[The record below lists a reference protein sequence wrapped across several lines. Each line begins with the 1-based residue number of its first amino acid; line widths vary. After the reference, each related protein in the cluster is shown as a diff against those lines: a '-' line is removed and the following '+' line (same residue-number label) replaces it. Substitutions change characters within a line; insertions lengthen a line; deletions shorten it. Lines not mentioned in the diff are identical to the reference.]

1 MKNIKDLFKINEKT
15 KEVELKPIN
24 VPTSWDNISL
34 GTYQKL
40 QEYYKSLK
48 EDEPIDTIKFIALLS
63 NYSEDEVLLLP
74 VAFVNSIVLK
84 LDFLKKIPNP
94 DVSNKITIS
103 GETYYLQTM
112 EEMKFG
118 EFTDVNMSI
127 KNNPNDYASILA
139 ILCRKSG
146 EIYDQEFINKKFEE
160 RKKLFES
167 ISVNQ
172 ALSVLGFFLKYYE
185 QYRIPSRD
193 CINQVKQEVESYA
206 KSIEDLLKNGAY
218 RGLSTFFAKRKL
230 KKYQKLLKQI

>member
-1 MKNIKDLFKINEKT
+1 MKNLFKFNKEKN
-15 KEVELKPIN
+15 EVELKPIN
-24 VPTSWDNISL
+24 VPTNWDEITL

-48 EDEPIDTIKFIALLS
+48 DDEPIDTIKFIALLS
-63 NYSEDEVLLLP
+63 NYTEDEVLLLP
-74 VAFVNSIVLK
+74 VAFVNNIVLK

-94 DVSNKITIS
+94 NVSNKITIS
-103 GETYYLQTM
+103 GETYYLLNM
-112 EEMKFG
+112 DEMKFG

-139 ILCRKSG
+139 ILCRKPN
-146 EIYDQEFINKKFEE
+146 EIYDQEFINKRFEE

-185 QYRIPSRD
+185 QYRIPSED
-193 CINQVKQEVESYA
+193 CINQLRQEVELYA
-206 KSIEDLLKNGAY
+206 TSIENSLKNGAY

>member
-1 MKNIKDLFKINEKT
+1 MKNLFKFNKEKN
-15 KEVELKPIN
+15 EVELKPIN
-24 VPTSWDNISL
+24 VPTNWDEITL

-48 EDEPIDTIKFIALLS
+48 DDEPIDTIKFIALLS
-63 NYSEDEVLLLP
+63 NYTEDEVLLLP
-74 VAFVNSIVLK
+74 VAFVNNIVLK

-94 DVSNKITIS
+94 NVSNKITIS
-103 GETYYLQTM
+103 GETYYLLNM
-112 EEMKFG
+112 DEMKFG

-139 ILCRKSG
+139 ILCRKAG
-146 EIYDQEFINKKFEE
+146 EIYDQEFINKRFEE
-160 RKKLFES
+160 RKKMFEN

-185 QYRIPSRD
+185 QYRIPSED
-193 CINQVKQEVESYA
+193 CISQLRQEVELYA
-206 KSIEDLLKNGAY
+206 TSIENSLKNGDY
-218 RGLSTFFAKRKL
+218 RGHFTFFAKRKL

>member
-1 MKNIKDLFKINEKT
+1 MKNLKDLFKINKET
-15 KEVELKPIN
+15 KEVELKPITI
-24 VPTSWDNISL
+24 PTSWDEVKL

-48 EDEPIDTIKFIALLS
+48 DDEPIDTIKFISLLS
-63 NYSEDEVLLLP
+63 NYSEEEVLLLP
-74 VAFVNSIVLK
+74 VAFVNNIVLK

-94 DVSNKITIS
+94 NVSNKITIS
-103 GETYYLQTM
+103 GETYYLLNM
-112 EEMKFG
+112 DEMKFG

-139 ILCRKSG
+139 ILCRKPN
-146 EIYDQEFINKKFEE
+146 EIYDQEFINKRFEE
-160 RKKLFES
+160 RKTMFEN

-185 QYRIPSRD
+185 QYKIPSRD

-206 KSIEDLLKNGAY
+206 NNIENSLKSGAY
-218 RGLSTFFAKRKL
+218 NTLSTFFARRKL

>member
-1 MKNIKDLFKINEKT
+1 MKNLKDLFKINKET

-24 VPTSWDNISL
+24 IPTSWDEVKL

-48 EDEPIDTIKFIALLS
+48 DDEPIDTIKFIALLS
-63 NYSEDEVLLLP
+63 NYTEDEVLLLP
-74 VAFVNSIVLK
+74 VAFVNNIVLK

-94 DVSNKITIS
+94 NVSNKITIS
-103 GETYYLQTM
+103 GETYYLLNM
-112 EEMKFG
+112 DEMKFG

-139 ILCRKSG
+139 ILCRKPN
-146 EIYDQEFINKKFEE
+146 EIYDQEFINKRFEE
-160 RKKLFES
+160 RKTMFEN

-185 QYRIPSRD
+185 QYKIPSVD

-206 KSIEDLLKNGAY
+206 NNIENSLKNGDYSA
-218 RGLSTFFAKRKL
+218 LSTFFAKRKL
-230 KKYQKLLKQI
+230 KKYKKLLKQI

>member
-1 MKNIKDLFKINEKT
+1 MKNLFKFNKEKN
-15 KEVELKPIN
+15 EVELKPIN
-24 VPTSWDNISL
+24 VPTNWDEITL

-48 EDEPIDTIKFIALLS
+48 DDEPIDTIKFIALLS
-63 NYSEDEVLLLP
+63 NYTEDEVLLLP
-74 VAFVNSIVLK
+74 VAFVNNIVLK

-94 DVSNKITIS
+94 NVSNKINIS
-103 GETYYLQTM
+103 EETYYLLNM
-112 EEMKFG
+112 DEMKFG

-139 ILCRKSG
+139 ILCRKPN
-146 EIYDQEFINKKFEE
+146 EIYDQEFINKRFEE

-185 QYRIPSRD
+185 QYRIPSED
-193 CINQVKQEVESYA
+193 CINQLRQEVELYA
-206 KSIEDLLKNGAY
+206 TSIENSLKNGAY

>member
-1 MKNIKDLFKINEKT
+1 MKNLFKFNKEKN
-15 KEVELKPIN
+15 EVELKPIN
-24 VPTSWDNISL
+24 VPTNWDEITL

-48 EDEPIDTIKFIALLS
+48 DDEPIDTIKFIALLS

-74 VAFVNSIVLK
+74 VAFVNNIVLK

-94 DVSNKITIS
+94 NVSNKITIS
-103 GETYYLQTM
+103 GETYYLLNM
-112 EEMKFG
+112 DEMKFG

-139 ILCRKSG
+139 ILCRKPN
-146 EIYDQEFINKKFEE
+146 EIYDQEFINKRFEE

-185 QYRIPSRD
+185 QYRIPSED
-193 CINQVKQEVESYA
+193 CINQLRQEVELYA
-206 KSIEDLLKNGAY
+206 TSIENSLKNGAY
-218 RGLSTFFAKRKL
+218 RGHFTFFAKRKL

>member
-1 MKNIKDLFKINEKT
+1 MKNLKDLFKINKET

-24 VPTSWDNISL
+24 IPTSWDEITL

-48 EDEPIDTIKFIALLS
+48 DDEPIDTIKFIALLS

-74 VAFVNSIVLK
+74 VAFVNNIVLK

-94 DVSNKITIS
+94 NVSNKITIS
-103 GETYYLQTM
+103 GETYYLLNM
-112 EEMKFG
+112 DEMKFG

-139 ILCRKSG
+139 ILCRKPN
-146 EIYDQEFINKKFEE
+146 EIYDQEFINKRFEE
-160 RKKLFES
+160 RKTMFEN

-185 QYRIPSRD
+185 QYKIPSVD

-206 KSIEDLLKNGAY
+206 NSIENSLKSGDFSA
-218 RGLSTFFAKRKL
+218 LSTFFAKRKL

>member
-1 MKNIKDLFKINEKT
+1 MKNLFKFNKEKN
-15 KEVELKPIN
+15 EVELKPIN
-24 VPTSWDNISL
+24 VPTNWDEITL

-48 EDEPIDTIKFIALLS
+48 DDEPIDTIKFISLLS
-63 NYSEDEVLLLP
+63 NYTEDEVLLLP
-74 VAFVNSIVLK
+74 VAFVNNIVLK

-94 DVSNKITIS
+94 NVSNKITIS
-103 GETYYLQTM
+103 GETYYLLNM
-112 EEMKFG
+112 DEMKFG

-139 ILCRKSG
+139 ILCRKPN
-146 EIYDQEFINKKFEE
+146 EIYDQEFINKRFEE

-185 QYRIPSRD
+185 QYRIPSED
-193 CINQVKQEVESYA
+193 CINQLKQEVELYA
-206 KSIEDLLKNGAY
+206 TSIENSLKSGAY

>member
-1 MKNIKDLFKINEKT
+1 MKNLKDLFKINKET

-24 VPTSWDNISL
+24 IPTSWDEVKL

-48 EDEPIDTIKFIALLS
+48 DDEPIDTIKFIALLS

-74 VAFVNSIVLK
+74 VAFINSIVLK

-94 DVSNKITIS
+94 NVSNKITIS
-103 GETYYLQTM
+103 GETYYLLNM
-112 EEMKFG
+112 DEMKFG

-139 ILCRKSG
+139 ILCRKPN
-146 EIYDQEFINKKFEE
+146 EVYDQEFINKRFEE
-160 RKKLFES
+160 RKTMFEN

-185 QYRIPSRD
+185 QYKIPSVD

-206 KSIEDLLKNGAY
+206 NNIENSLKNGDYSA
-218 RGLSTFFAKRKL
+218 LSTFFAKRKL

>member
-1 MKNIKDLFKINEKT
+1 MKNLKDLFKINKET

-24 VPTSWDNISL
+24 IPTSWDEVKL

-48 EDEPIDTIKFIALLS
+48 DDEPIDTIKFIALLS

-74 VAFVNSIVLK
+74 VAFVNNIVLK

-94 DVSNKITIS
+94 NVSNKITIS
-103 GETYYLQTM
+103 GETYYLLNM
-112 EEMKFG
+112 DEMKFG

-139 ILCRKSG
+139 ILCRKPN
-146 EIYDQEFINKKFEE
+146 EIYDQEFINKRFEE
-160 RKKLFES
+160 RKTMFEN

-185 QYRIPSRD
+185 QYKIPSVD

-206 KSIEDLLKNGAY
+206 NNIENSLKNGDYSA
-218 RGLSTFFAKRKL
+218 LSTFFAKRKL

>member
-1 MKNIKDLFKINEKT
+1 MKNIKDLFKINKET
-15 KEVELKPIN
+15 KEVEFKPIN
-24 VPTSWDNISL
+24 IPTSWSDITL

-48 EDEPIDTIKFIALLS
+48 DDEPIDTIKFIALLS
-63 NYSEDEVLLLP
+63 NYTEDEVLLLP
-74 VAFVNSIVLK
+74 VSFVNNIVLK

-94 DVSNKITIS
+94 NVSNKITIS
-103 GETYYLQTM
+103 GETYYLLNM
-112 EEMKFG
+112 DEMKFG

-139 ILCRKSG
+139 ILCRKPN
-146 EIYDQEFINKKFEE
+146 EIYDQEFINKRFEE

-185 QYRIPSRD
+185 QYRILSED
-193 CINQVKQEVESYA
+193 CINQLKQEVELYA
-206 KSIEDLLKNGAY
+206 TSIENSLKNGAY
-218 RGLSTFFAKRKL
+218 RRLSTFFAKRKL

>member
-1 MKNIKDLFKINEKT
+1 MKNLFKFNKEKN
-15 KEVELKPIN
+15 EVELKPIN
-24 VPTSWDNISL
+24 VPTNWDEITL

-48 EDEPIDTIKFIALLS
+48 DDEPIDTIKFISLLS
-63 NYSEDEVLLLP
+63 NYTEDEVLLLP
-74 VAFVNSIVLK
+74 VAFVNNIVLK

-94 DVSNKITIS
+94 NVSNKITIS
-103 GETYYLQTM
+103 GETYYLLNM
-112 EEMKFG
+112 DEMKFG

-139 ILCRKSG
+139 ILCRKPN
-146 EIYDQEFINKKFEE
+146 EIYDQEFINKRFEE

-185 QYRIPSRD
+185 QYRIPSED
-193 CINQVKQEVESYA
+193 CINQLKQEVELYA
-206 KSIEDLLKNGAY
+206 TSIENSLKNGDYSA
-218 RGLSTFFAKRKL
+218 LSTFFAKRKL

>member
-1 MKNIKDLFKINEKT
+1 MKNLFKFNKEKN
-15 KEVELKPIN
+15 EVELKPIN
-24 VPTSWDNISL
+24 VPTNWDEITL

-48 EDEPIDTIKFIALLS
+48 DDEPIDTIKFIALLS

-74 VAFVNSIVLK
+74 VAFVNNIVLK

-94 DVSNKITIS
+94 NVSNKITIS
-103 GETYYLQTM
+103 GETYYLLNM
-112 EEMKFG
+112 DEMKFG

-139 ILCRKSG
+139 ILCRKPN
-146 EIYDQEFINKKFEE
+146 EIYDQEFINKRFEE

-185 QYRIPSRD
+185 QYRIPSED
-193 CINQVKQEVESYA
+193 CINQLRQEVELYA
-206 KSIEDLLKNGAY
+206 TSIENSLKNGAY

>member
-1 MKNIKDLFKINEKT
+1 MKNLFKFNKEKN
-15 KEVELKPIN
+15 EVELKPIN
-24 VPTSWDNISL
+24 VPTNWDEITL
-34 GTYQKL
+34 GTYEKL

-48 EDEPIDTIKFIALLS
+48 DDEPIDTIKFIALLS

-74 VAFVNSIVLK
+74 VAFVNNIVLK

-94 DVSNKITIS
+94 NVSNKITIS
-103 GETYYLQTM
+103 GETYYLLNM
-112 EEMKFG
+112 DEMKFG

-139 ILCRKSG
+139 ILCRKPN
-146 EIYDQEFINKKFEE
+146 EIYDQEFINKRFEE

-185 QYRIPSRD
+185 QYRIPSED
-193 CINQVKQEVESYA
+193 CINQLRQEVELYA
-206 KSIEDLLKNGAY
+206 TSIENSLKNGAY
-218 RGLSTFFAKRKL
+218 RGHFTFFAKRKL

>member
-1 MKNIKDLFKINEKT
+1 MKNLFKFNKEKN
-15 KEVELKPIN
+15 EVELKPIN
-24 VPTSWDNISL
+24 VPTNWDEITL

-48 EDEPIDTIKFIALLS
+48 DDEPIDTIKFIALLS
-63 NYSEDEVLLLP
+63 NYTEDEVLLLP
-74 VAFVNSIVLK
+74 VAFVNNIVLK

-94 DVSNKITIS
+94 NVSNKITIS
-103 GETYYLQTM
+103 GETYYLLNM
-112 EEMKFG
+112 DEMKFG

-139 ILCRKSG
+139 ILCRKPN
-146 EIYDQEFINKKFEE
+146 EIYDQEFINKRFEE

-185 QYRIPSRD
+185 QYKIPSED
-193 CINQVKQEVESYA
+193 CIARTKEEIESYA
-206 KSIEDLLKNGAY
+206 KSIENSLKNGAY
-218 RGLSTFFAKRKL
+218 KGLSTFFVRRKL
-230 KKYQKLLKQI
+230 KKYQQLLKQI